1 MKVIANLME
10 PMGIELGVFS
20 RAVRPVT
27 GFGFEQL
34 FSGSDG
40 VISEGS
46 ITVDVFLPAPLD
58 ADGPV
63 LPELGQLYGEARQSL
78 PGLETVMVQ
87 FDDVLEEQAE
97 LPPAGA
103 VAVKPD
109 DALIDA
115 TDVQSVDPSSLAAIP
130 LEELVA
136 MRIPV
141 LGASAYA
148 KTAVGSNPLE
158 AEQAVLVGA
167 DRDAAQSVR
176 VKTNL
181 VTGGGRASPSLPLL
195 LATAQPQTYPSVKL
209 PISAM
214 AADVPQPPFA
224 MKEAQP
230 ALATVPAPVL
240 TDLAEEGAN
249 RSLFVKQPVLPVTRR
264 VEAGMGPL
272 VPAPDILT
280 EAAAKATTVLVSPV
294 AAQLAKA
301 AAQDI
306 QPAVS
311 RDYPDVA
318 SMNSGASPTETAE
331 NTKAAGLTPRSTAL
345 AALASPVAARVANV
359 AIQNGKASGQV
370 SSGAGKDLAARN
382 DAQRFDPAQ
391 AIVGQGEPHAP
402 GSSALRAPL
411 MTSTPAPVAPSAL
424 PMTSILKL
432 READWHKSLVA
443 QIERMTAAGSKHIEI
458 SLRPKNLGEIQ
469 VSLDL
474 RGDHTHVHIA
484 TETAAVARLF
494 GAAEDR
500 LAQMLDQSGYR
511 LSGFSAQDQG
521 IGGERG
527 QNGGQH
533 GQHAPRHNR
542 PTMDSTPREEPK
554 DVSAAGPISVDR
566 GQAIGINMLA

>member
-1 MKVIANLME
+1 MKVISNLME
-10 PMGIELGVFS
+10 PMGIELGIFP
-20 RAVRPVT
+20 REVRPVT

-40 VISEGS
+40 VVSEGS
-46 ITVDVFLPAPLD
+46 ITVDVGLPAPFD
-58 ADGPV
+58 EDGQV
-63 LPELGQLYGEARQSL
+63 LPELGQLHPETRQSPL
-78 PGLETVMVQ
+78 GLEAVMAQ
-87 FDDVLEEQAE
+87 FDDLLAEQAE
-97 LPPAGA
+97 LPPAGV

-115 TDVQSVDPSSLAAIP
+115 IDVQSVDPSFSAAIP

-136 MRIPV
+136 MHIHVP
-141 LGASAYA
+141 GASTDA
-148 KTAVGSNPLE
+148 KTAVASNPLE

-167 DRDAAQSVR
+167 DRDAAQSVT
-176 VKTNL
+176 VQTNL
-181 VTGGGRASPSLPLL
+181 VPGGGRASASLPLL
-195 LATAQPQTYPSVKL
+195 LATAQPQTDPSVTL
-209 PISAM
+209 PIPAM
-214 AADVPQPPFA
+214 APDGPQQPFA
-224 MKEAQP
+224 MKEAQ
-230 ALATVPAPVL
+230 LAPAPASVL

-264 VEAGMGPL
+264 VEAGNGPL
-272 VPAPDILT
+272 APAPVILT
-280 EAAAKATTVLVSPV
+280 EEAAQDTTVSVSPI

-301 AAQDI
+301 AAQDT
-306 QPAVS
+306 QPALS
-311 RDYPDVA
+311 RDGPDVA
-318 SMNSGASPTETAE
+318 SMTSGASPTETT
-331 NTKAAGLTPRSTAL
+331 NTTKAAGPTPRS
-345 AALASPVAARVANV
+345 AALASQMAARMANA
-359 AIQNGKASGQV
+359 AIQNGQASGQV
-370 SSGAGKDLAARN
+370 SSGAGKDWAARN

-391 AIVGQGEPHAP
+391 AIPGQGEPHSA

-411 MTSTPAPVAPSAL
+411 MTSTPAPVAPNPL
-424 PMTSILKL
+424 PMTSILNM
-432 READWHKSLVA
+432 READWHKSFVA

-484 TETAAVARLF
+484 TETAAVARLL
-494 GAAEDR
+494 GGAEDR

-521 IGGERG
+521 TGGERG
-527 QNGGQH
+527 QNGGQHGQH

-542 PTMDSTPREEPK
+542 PTMDTTLREEPK
-554 DVSAAGPISVDR
+554 DASAAGPISVDR